1 MHECMHVCVLECLH
15 VCECVCKC
23 MHECVC
29 VSVYMCMYMSVSEEK
44 EPPRGKG
51 TIEDRC
57 GADNLWR
64 VSGEWGQR

>member
-1 MHECMHVCVLECLH
+1 M
-15 VCECVCKC
+15 
-23 MHECVC
+23 C

-64 VSGEWGQR
+64 VSGEWGSEMNYREVREVRIRAG

>member
-1 MHECMHVCVLECLH
+1 
-15 VCECVCKC
+15 
-23 MHECVC
+23 
-29 VSVYMCMYMSVSEEK
+29 MYMSVSEEK

-64 VSGEWGQR
+64 VSGEWGSEMNYREVREVRIRAG